1 LLEGVTVQPSHPLGE
16 KIEPAEGL
24 ALPLDLSRAKKG
36 LEGHLEPKRST
47 FESSYG
53 NQVI

>member
-1 LLEGVTVQPSHPLGE
+1 LGE

-36 LEGHLEPKRST
+36 ARRPFGAKKEH
-47 FESSYG
+47 F
-53 NQVI
+53 